1 MPYNRNW
8 VMVAEK
14 GIGDEAQI
22 KEWLHKARRFVESL
36 PPK

>member
-14 GIGDEAQI
+14 GICDEAQI
-22 KEWLHKARRFVESL
+22 KEWLQKSKRFVESL